1 MWYGG
6 LGKVGLT
13 SSPRRVSHWWVSGES
28 HSDSAWGYHLFEEWW
43 SERAVGTVSIREER
57 RMDGVAF
64 LIPNEDFQNLE
75 KMIVQESGCT
85 LK

>member
-43 SERAVGTVSIREER
+43 CGRVLGIVSIREER
-57 RMDGVAF
+57 RMNGVAF
-64 LIPNEDFQNLE
+64 LIPNKDFRNLKE
-75 KMIVQESGCT
+75 MQ
-85 LK
+85 LKKKGDVE